1 MTHTEARYAVGK
13 EKWKILLIDDDPGI
27 RKVTS
32 IALED
37 VGYEVLTAEDGLVG
51 VSLFQEA
58 SPDIVITDIRM
69 PGLDGLE
76 VLRRIKELDPSA
88 DVIVITAFSEI
99 ELAIKALQ
107 LDASDFITKPVHD
120 EALMVALKRA
130 KERYLN
136 RKDLQD
142 YTALIEERWIRTAEE
157 LAKTFHFQKMLIES
171 SIDGIVAGD
180 QEGKVIIFNKSM
192 EEMLCFAREEVVG
205 RMRLEDFFSP
215 GEYEKFQSTLASEV
229 FGGKDRL
236 HLYETF
242 LAAKNGGKIPCQLLA
257 SVLFEEG
264 EEVGLVIFFRD
275 LRTIRKL
282 TQEFADQAR
291 MLHQDKMISLG
302 RLAASVVH
310 EINNPLSGILNYAR
324 LMMKMLGR
332 GPLNQESTGKFESYL
347 SLMESELSRCSKI
360 VSNLLSFSRKSK
372 LEFSEVNLS
381 DLLSRCIT
389 LSRHKLTLQNIQI
402 QERISSEI
410 PKVTGDFNQ
419 LQQCVINLIFNAI
432 DAMPNG
438 GVIGIDTSFN
448 SRKGLVEIKVSDT
461 GCGIAKEDLQYIFDP
476 FFTTK
481 TEGKGLGLGLSTVYG
496 IIDRHKGTITA
507 ESEPGKGTVF
517 TIKLPVTPKVS
528 EVPRKEIG

>member
-1 MTHTEARYAVGK
+1 MEARHIVGK
-13 EKWKILLIDDDPGI
+13 KKWRILLIDDDPGI
-27 RKVTS
+27 RRVTS

-37 VGYEVLTAEDGLVG
+37 AGFEVLTAGDGFTG
-51 VSLFQEA
+51 VDLFEETT
-58 SPDIVITDIRM
+58 PEIVITDIRM

-76 VLRRIKELDPSA
+76 VLRRIKELEPSA
-88 DVIVITAFSEI
+88 EVIVITAFSEI
-99 ELAIKALQ
+99 ELAVKALQ

-130 KERYLN
+130 KERYST
-136 RKDLQD
+136 RKELQD
-142 YTALIEERWIRTAEE
+142 YTAIIEERWMRTAEE

-171 SIDGIVAGD
+171 SIDGIVAAD
-180 QEGKVIIFNKSM
+180 REGKVIIFNKSM
-192 EEMLCFAREEVVG
+192 EEMLCFVREEVVG
-205 RMRLEDFFSP
+205 MQLAAFFSP
-215 GEYEKFQSTLASEV
+215 GEYEKFKTTLASEV

-242 LAAKNGGKIPCQLLA
+242 LTAKNGGKIPCQLLA
-257 SVLFEEG
+257 SPLFEDG
-264 EEVGLVIFFRD
+264 EDVGLVIFFRD

-332 GPLNQESTGKFESYL
+332 GPLTQESTGKFESYL

-432 DAMPNG
+432 DAMPSG